1 MKSAHYITYMNVFNY
16 LAFLFY
22 LFYLSQFQI
31 TLSTL
36 LILKK
41 CPDTDVAADTYLCE
55 GWQQGETKSILDP
68 FLLLQQASFSLSRQ
82 RQTDEASDK

>member
-1 MKSAHYITYMNVFNY
+1 MKSAHYVNIYNY
-16 LAFLFY
+16 LTIYHLYFILFES
-22 LFYLSQFQI
+22 LCQI

-55 GWQQGETKSILDP
+55 GWQQGETKSILHP
-68 FLLLQQASFSLSRQ
+68 FLYLQQASFSLSRQ
-82 RQTDEASDK
+82 RQTDEASDNK